1 MTYTDPDPADPSQ
14 SRETRGATP
23 AEDGH
28 QPRRCGA
35 ALRALADP
43 ARLRLAALLRG
54 GPGSVSLL
62 AEALRAEVVNASHH
76 LGILRRA
83 GLVQTEKR
91 GKFVFFSLAPG
102 VFVRS
107 PAADHLDLG
116 CRRLELPKRPRP
128 ARGE

>member
-1 MTYTDPDPADPSQ
+1 MTYTDPDPADPSP

-23 AEDGH
+23 AEDGL
-28 QPRRCGA
+28 QPRRCAA

-43 ARLRLAALLRG
+43 ARLRLVALLRG

-62 AEALRAEVVNASHH
+62 AEAIGVEVVNASHH

-91 GKFVFFSLAPG
+91 GKFVFYSLAPG

-116 CRRLELPKRPRP
+116 CCRLEMPRRLRS
-128 ARGE
+128 ARVE